1 MGLFLLVSLIFVV
14 MVLGLGSALFVS
26 VQPAWLGIS
35 PGSEEQHLAWWMI
48 AGCCTLLVL
57 ILTAYLWIGRSL
69 GRDRYR
75 LETRHSATAE
85 PEALMPEAES
95 EPDALAGLQEHL
107 RTELGPLW
115 RSKVRLLLVF
125 GEPAEIEAIAPGLE
139 DAGWLESNGDV
150 LLWGGALLGEQNI
163 RRWRALTS
171 LRSASPLDGV
181 VWVLNEAQCRDV
193 QGLGHGAYRLRELA
207 RQLRWQA
214 PLYLWQVCQG
224 DWEQT
229 TRERQSVGCL
239 LPVKASVEQI
249 ESSLRE
255 LVRPLHE
262 QGLGQMSKV
271 PAHDFLLRLS
281 RDLERDGITQWCN
294 ALAPSLVPFAKGMPL
309 RGLVFSPPQPPST
322 VEGMQHAW
330 WPTADWQAVREDRQA
345 TGGVP
350 GWTWGRG
357 AQVSLLGLA
366 GLAMLAVLVSFA
378 GNRSQVATA
387 QSAVAVLQHGGEIDD
402 QLTALSDLTRTM
414 TQLQT
419 RQAQGVPWYLGFGL
433 SQNDALLAALWAPYT
448 QANSHLLRD
457 DAARTLVSELRAFAA
472 LPPSAQQHAER
483 TQAAHDQLKAYLMMA
498 HPERANAE
506 FLTKELAT
514 AQSERPG
521 VNTQRWQ
528 ALSPA
533 LWRFYAQNIPAHADW
548 KIEPDAKVVAQARQI
563 LLAQLGQRSGVE
575 TLYQQVLD
583 AARNQYVDLSLRS
596 MVGETDAVRL
606 FDTPRSVPGVFTRQ
620 AWEGSIRQS
629 IEAIAAARREEI
641 DWVLSDTPQD
651 IASELQ
657 PHVLK
662 AELTERYFLQFGEAW
677 LGFINSVR
685 WRRAESFEEAIGQ
698 LTLLADRRQSP
709 LLALL
714 NTLAYQGDS
723 SNAHGTAVQASTT
736 LSGKTQGQQAVA
748 VVEHVAT
755 STPAP
760 LEAIFGPVQALLGK
774 RAVAQSADERPSV
787 QSFLNRVDR
796 LRTTLQQVANAP
808 DPQARGYALGQ
819 AVLQGRTLGDQ
830 DARDYGKR
838 ITQSLGSQ
846 YALFGQNLFVLP
858 LEQAWSDVLKPI
870 AQRLNLQWQRNIVA
884 HWAREFD
891 GRYPFAK
898 DGTDASLPALGRML
912 RADTG
917 TIDQFIRDQLGGMLR
932 KDGQRWVST
941 EGNQG
946 LPFNPEF
953 LKALN
958 QLSEVRE
965 ALYGDGWG
973 IPFELQAKPVRDV
986 VETSLILDGTRLEYF
1001 NQMESWQAFRWPGP
1015 YDHPGASL
1023 TWSSVKSG
1031 PRLFGDYLG
1040 TWGVVRLLEQAQV
1053 TALDSRAT
1061 QSKLVLTTP
1070 DGLPLTWHLRSKTP
1084 NGPLAML
1091 RLRGFRLPTTVF
1103 QVNAARPDSAFALEM
1118 P

>member
-1 MGLFLLVSLIFVV
+1 
-14 MVLGLGSALFVS
+14 MVLGLGAALFVS

-35 PGSEEQHLAWWMI
+35 PGSEEQQLAWWMI
-48 AGCCTLLVL
+48 AGFCTLLVL
-57 ILTAYLWIGRSL
+57 ILAAYLWIGRSL

-75 LETRHSATAE
+75 LETRHSAPAE
-85 PEALMPEAES
+85 PEALMPEAAS

-125 GEPAEIEAIAPGLE
+125 GEPAEVEAIAPGLE
-139 DAGWLESNGDV
+139 GAGWLESNGDV
-150 LLWGGALLGEQNI
+150 LLWGGALLGEQNT

-171 LRSASPLDGV
+171 LRAASPLDGV
-181 VWVLNEAQCRDV
+181 VWALNEAQCRDA
-193 QGLGHGAYRLRELA
+193 QGLGHGAHRLRELA

-214 PLYLWQVCQG
+214 PLYLWQVCQS

-229 TRERQSVGCL
+229 TRERQSVCCL

-249 ESSLRE
+249 ESSLRQ
-255 LVRPLHE
+255 LVRPLHA
-262 QGLGQMSKV
+262 QGLGQMAKV

-281 RDLERDGITQWCN
+281 RDLERDGITQWRD
-294 ALAPSLVPFAKGMPL
+294 ALAPSLIHFAKGMPL
-309 RGLVFSPPQPPST
+309 RGLVFSPPQPRSA

-330 WPTADWQAVREDRQA
+330 WPNADWQAVREDRQA
-345 TGGVP
+345 TGRVL

-366 GLAMLAVLVSFA
+366 GLAVLAVLVSFA

-402 QLTALSDLTRTM
+402 QLAALSDLTRTM
-414 TQLQT
+414 AQLQT

-448 QANSHLLRD
+448 QANSRLLRD
-457 DAARTLVSELRAFAA
+457 EAARTLVSELRAFAA
-472 LPPSAQQHAER
+472 LPPSAQQQAER
-483 TQAAHDQLKAYLMMA
+483 TQAAHGQLKAYLMMA

-506 FLTKELAT
+506 FLAKVLAT
-514 AQSERPG
+514 TEQVR
-521 VNTQRWQ
+521 
-528 ALSPA
+528 SPA
-533 LWRFYAQNIPAHADW
+533 LWRFYAQNLPAHADW
-548 KIEPDAKVVAQARQI
+548 KIEPDAEIVAQARQI

-606 FDTPRSVPGVFTRQ
+606 FDTSLSVPGVFTRQ

-662 AELTERYFLQFGEAW
+662 AQLTERYFQQFGEAW

-723 SNAHGTAVQASTT
+723 GNAHGAAEQALT
-736 LSGKTQGQQAVA
+736 
-748 VVEHVAT
+748 
-755 STPAP
+755 TPAP
-760 LEAIFGPVQALLGK
+760 LEAIFGPMQALLDK
-774 RAVAQSADERPSV
+774 RAAAQGADERPSV

-796 LRTTLQQVANAP
+796 LRMTLQQVANAP

-858 LEQAWSDVLKPI
+858 LEQAWSDVLQPI
-870 AQRLNLQWQRNIVA
+870 AQRLNLQWQRDIVA
-884 HWAREFD
+884 HWAREFE
-891 GRYPFAK
+891 GSYPFAK
-898 DGTDASLPALGRML
+898 DGADASLPALGRML
-912 RADTG
+912 RVDTG
-917 TIDQFIRDQLGGMLR
+917 VIDQFIRDQLGGILR
-932 KDGQRWVST
+932 KDGPRWVST
-941 EGNQG
+941 GDNQG
-946 LPFNPEF
+946 LPFNPAF
-953 LKALN
+953 LTALN
-958 QLSEVRE
+958 QLGEVRE

-986 VETSLILDGTRLEYF
+986 VETSLILDGTRLDYF
-1001 NQMESWQAFRWPGP
+1001 NQTESWQAFRWPGP

-1023 TWSSVKSG
+1023 RWSGVKSG
-1031 PRLFGDYLG
+1031 SRLFGDYLG
-1040 TWGVVRLLEQAQV
+1040 TWGVVRLLEHAQV
-1053 TALDSRAT
+1053 TALDSRGI
-1061 QSKLVLTTP
+1061 QSRLVLTTP

-1103 QVNAARPDSAFALEM
+1103 QVNAARPDSASTLET